1 MNEQDIFIRN
11 LKNLAIEQ
19 ELKQNDLAKKLGVT
33 QTCVNLILNQKQNVS
48 MQFAL
53 KVCSAFGVTMQQMF
67 TPDPKQFGIKENIQD
82 GNKDT
87 IIQFQQSQIESLEDE
102 LTELKK
108 EVDRAA
114 FKEDTCRVNDDKVI
128 LEYKNYKKILKK
140 NGAEFE
146 IKDISIDMEDSRYE
160 VKATFYADELLLK
173 GK

>member
-82 GNKDT
+82 ENKDT

-108 EVDRAA
+108 EIDRRT
-114 FKEDTCRVNDDKVI
+114 FKEDIIRAYDDRIVV
-128 LEYKNYKKILKK
+128 EWK
-140 NGAEFE
+140 NGKRILRKHETEFE
-146 IKDISIDMEDSRYE
+146 IESIGIESTDTRC
-160 VKATFYADELLLK
+160 VVTAAFIVDEILFK
-173 GK
+173 G